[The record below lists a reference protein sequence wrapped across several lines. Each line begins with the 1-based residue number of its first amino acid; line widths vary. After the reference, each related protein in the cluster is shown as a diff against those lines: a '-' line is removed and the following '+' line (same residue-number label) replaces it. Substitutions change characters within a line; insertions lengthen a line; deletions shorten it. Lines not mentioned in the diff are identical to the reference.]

1 MLGLMGGGALATLF
15 GVFAAALV
23 LDVPVASALGLAAM
37 AAILAHDIAPLPV
50 VAQQMVA
57 GLDSF
62 PLLAIPL
69 FVLAGGLMGAA
80 GLTGRIVALALSL
93 VGRRRGG
100 LAAVAVVACMLFGA
114 LSGSG
119 VADVVAI
126 GSLVM
131 PAMTRAGYPRGF
143 SAGLLGCAGSLG
155 TIIPPSIVMIVYG
168 VATGTSIGQLFAAGI
183 VPGVLAG
190 GALIAVSVLKARRE
204 GWGGQGETEGLVV
217 EREGA
222 WVGLLA
228 LGAPAII
235 VGGIRGG
242 IFTATEAGAVACLY
256 ALLVGLFATR
266 ALTLKALWEELRR
279 AAETSGVILYV
290 IATASL
296 FGWVLGAMGAPQAVT
311 AWLLGLTREPMVVLL
326 LAMALLLVLGT
337 FMETIAVILL
347 LAPIL
352 SSTLPRYGIDPVHFG
367 LLLALNLA
375 IGANTPPL
383 GIDLMAACRVG
394 AIPMRESFRHLP
406 ALLGAMV
413 VVLLTLAFA
422 PGVVLW
428 LPRAF
433 G

>member
-1 MLGLMGGGALATLF
+1 MSGGALVTLF

-37 AAILAHDIAPLPV
+37 AAILLHDIAPLPV

-100 LAAVAVVACMLFGA
+100 LAAVAVVACMMFGA

-131 PAMTRAGYPRGF
+131 PAMTRAGYPPGF

-168 VATGTSIGQLFAAGI
+168 VATGTSIGQLFTAGI

-190 GALIAVSVLKARRE
+190 VALMAVSFLKARRE

-217 EREGA
+217 EQEGA

-242 IFTATEAGAVACLY
+242 VFTATEAGAVACLY
-256 ALLVGLFATR
+256 ALVVGLFATR
-266 ALTLKALWEELRR
+266 ALTLPALWQELRR

-296 FGWVLGAMGAPQAVT
+296 FGWVLGAMGAPQTVA
-311 AWLLGLTREPMVVLL
+311 AWLFGLTREPTVVIL

-352 SSTLPRYGIDPVHFG
+352 SATFPRYGIDPVHFG

-394 AIPMRESFRHLP
+394 GIPMRESFRHLP

-413 VVLLTLAFA
+413 AVLFALAFA

-428 LPRAF
+428 LPRAL

>member
-1 MLGLMGGGALATLF
+1 
-15 GVFAAALV
+15 
-23 LDVPVASALGLAAM
+23 M

-413 VVLLTLAFA
+413 AVLLALAFA

>member
-1 MLGLMGGGALATLF
+1 MGGGALGTLF
-15 GVFAAALV
+15 GVFAIAL
-23 LDVPVASALGLAAM
+23 LIDVPVASALGLAAM

-93 VGRRRGG
+93 VGQRRGA

-119 VADVVAI
+119 VADTVAI
-126 GSLVM
+126 GSLVL
-131 PAMTRAGYPRGF
+131 PAMKRAGYPPGF

-155 TIIPPSIVMIVYG
+155 TVIPPSIVMIVYG
-168 VATGTSIGQLFAAGI
+168 VATGTSIGQLFTAGL

-190 GALIAVSVLKARRE
+190 LALMAVSVWRARRE
-204 GWGGQGETEGLVV
+204 GWGGASETDGLVA
-217 EREGA
+217 EEGA

-228 LGAPAII
+228 LGAPLII

-242 IFTATEAGAVACLY
+242 IFTATEAGAVACVY
-256 ALLVGLFATR
+256 ALVVGLAATR
-266 ALTLKALWEELRR
+266 ALTLAALWGELRR

-296 FGWVLGAMGAPQAVT
+296 FGWVLGAMGAPQTVT
-311 AWLLGLTREPMVVLL
+311 AWLLGLTRDPTVVIL

-347 LAPIL
+347 LAPML
-352 SSTLPRYGIDPVHFG
+352 STALPRYGIDPVHFG
-367 LLLALNLA
+367 LLLTLNLA

-383 GIDLMAACRVG
+383 GIDLMAACRVAG
-394 AIPMRESFRHLP
+394 IPMRESFRHLP

-413 VVLLTLAFA
+413 CVLLALALA
-422 PGVVLW
+422 PDLVLW
-428 LPRAF
+428 LPRRL

>member
-1 MLGLMGGGALATLF
+1 MGGGALGTLF
-15 GVFAAALV
+15 GVFAAAL
-23 LDVPVASALGLAAM
+23 LIDVPVASALGLAAM

-93 VGRRRGG
+93 VGQRRGA

-119 VADVVAI
+119 VADTVAI
-126 GSLVM
+126 GSLVL
-131 PAMTRAGYPRGF
+131 PAMKRAGYPPGF

-155 TIIPPSIVMIVYG
+155 TVIPPSIVMIVYG
-168 VATGTSIGQLFAAGI
+168 VATGTSIGQLFTAGL

-190 GALIAVSVLKARRE
+190 GALMAVSVWRARRE
-204 GWGGQGETEGLVV
+204 GWGGAGEAEGLVA
-217 EREGA
+217 EEGA

-228 LGAPAII
+228 LGAPLII

-256 ALLVGLFATR
+256 ALVVGLVATR
-266 ALTLKALWEELRR
+266 ALTLASLWGELRR

-296 FGWVLGAMGAPQAVT
+296 FGWVLGAMGAPQTVT
-311 AWLLGLTREPMVVLL
+311 AWLLGLTRDPTVVIL

-347 LAPIL
+347 LAPML
-352 SSTLPRYGIDPVHFG
+352 STALPRYGIDPVHFG
-367 LLLALNLA
+367 LLLTLNLA

-383 GIDLMAACRVG
+383 GIDLMAACRVAG
-394 AIPMRESFRHLP
+394 IPMRESFRHLP
-406 ALLGAMV
+406 ALLGAMAC
-413 VVLLTLAFA
+413 VLLALALA
-422 PGVVLW
+422 PDLVLW
-428 LPRAF
+428 LPRRL

>member
-1 MLGLMGGGALATLF
+1 MGSALATLF
-15 GVFAAALV
+15 GVFVAALLV
-23 LDVPVASALGLAAM
+23 DVPVASALGLAA
-37 AAILAHDIAPLPV
+37 AIAVLVHDIAPLAV

-80 GLTGRIVALALSL
+80 GLTSRIVALALVL

-100 LAAVAVVACMLFGA
+100 LGAVAVVACMLFGA

-119 VADVVAI
+119 VADTVAI
-126 GSLVM
+126 GTLLL
-131 PAMTRAGYPRGF
+131 PAMGRAGYPPGF

-155 TIIPPSIVMIVYG
+155 TVIPPSIVMIVYG
-168 VATGTSIGQLFAAGI
+168 VATGTSIGQLFTAGL
-183 VPGVLAG
+183 VPGALCGAALASV
-190 GALIAVSVLKARRE
+190 AVWRARKE
-204 GWGGQGETEGLVV
+204 GWGDVPPADLAGEGGIGL
-217 EREGA
+217 A
-222 WVGLLA
+222 LLA

-256 ALLVGLFATR
+256 ALAVGVFGTR
-266 ALTLKALWEELRR
+266 ALTLRALAAELMA
-279 AAETSGVILYV
+279 AAETSGAILYV

-296 FGWVLGAMGAPQAVT
+296 FGWVLGALQAPQLVT
-311 AWLLGLTREPMVVLL
+311 AWLLALTEDPTVVLL
-326 LAMALLLVLGT
+326 LAMALLLALGT
-337 FMETIAVILL
+337 FMETIAIILL
-347 LAPIL
+347 LAPLL
-352 SSTLPRYGIDPVHFG
+352 SSVLPRYGIDPVHFG
-367 LLLALNLA
+367 LLLTLNLA

-383 GIDLMAACRVG
+383 GIDLMAACRV
-394 AIPMRESFRHLP
+394 ARIPMRETFRHLP
-406 ALLGAMV
+406 PLLGAMASV
-413 VVLLTLAFA
+413 TLALAFA
-422 PGVVLW
+422 PGIVLV

>member
-1 MLGLMGGGALATLF
+1 MGGGALATLF

>member
-1 MLGLMGGGALATLF
+1 MGGGALATLF

-413 VVLLTLAFA
+413 AVLLALAFA

>member
-1 MLGLMGGGALATLF
+1 MPGGALATLF
-15 GVFAAALV
+15 GTFAVALL
-23 LDVPVASALGLAAM
+23 LDVPVASALGIAAL
-37 AAILAHDIAPLPV
+37 AAILLHDIAPLPV
-50 VAQQMVA
+50 VAQQMVS

-80 GLTGRIVALALSL
+80 GLTGRIVALAPSL
-93 VGRRRGG
+93 VGQRRGA

-119 VADVVAI
+119 VADTVAI
-126 GSLVM
+126 GSLVL
-131 PAMTRAGYPRGF
+131 PAMRRAGYPPGF

-155 TIIPPSIVMIVYG
+155 TVIPPSIVMIVYG
-168 VATGTSIGQLFAAGI
+168 VATGTSIGKLFTAGL
-183 VPGVLAG
+183 VPGVLSG
-190 GALIAVSVLKARRE
+190 FALAAVSIRRARRE
-204 GWGGQGETEGLVV
+204 GWGGAGETAGLVPG
-217 EREGA
+217 EGR
-222 WVGLLA
+222 WIGVLA

-242 IFTATEAGAVACLY
+242 VFTATEAGAVACLY
-256 ALLVGLFATR
+256 ALALGLGVTR
-266 ALTLKALWEELRR
+266 ALTPALLWEELRR

-296 FGWVLGAMGAPQAVT
+296 FGWVLGAMGAPQQLT
-311 AWLLGLTREPMVVLL
+311 AWLLRLTSDPTVVIL

-347 LAPIL
+347 LAPVL
-352 SSTLPRYGIDPVHFG
+352 SSALPRYGIDPVHFG
-367 LLLALNLA
+367 LLLTLNLA

-383 GIDLMAACRVG
+383 GIDLMAACRVAG
-394 AIPMRESFRHLP
+394 IPMRESFRHLP
-406 ALLGAMV
+406 ALLGAMGA
-413 VVLLTLAFA
+413 VLVALAFA
-422 PGVVLW
+422 PDVVLW
-428 LPRAF
+428 LPRAL

>member
-1 MLGLMGGGALATLF
+1 MIAGGALATLF
-15 GVFAAALV
+15 GAFAAAL
-23 LDVPVASALGLAAM
+23 LFDIPVASALGIAAM
-37 AAILAHDIAPLPV
+37 AAILIHDIAPLPV

-93 VGRRRGG
+93 VGRKRGA

-131 PAMTRAGYPRGF
+131 PAMARAGYPPGF
-143 SAGLLGCAGSLG
+143 SASLLGCAGSLG

-168 VATGTSIGQLFAAGI
+168 VATGTSIGQLFTAGL

-190 GALIAVSVLKARRE
+190 LALMGVSVWKARRE
-204 GWGGQGETEGLVV
+204 GWGGTNEAEGLV

-242 IFTATEAGAVACLY
+242 SFTATEAGAVACLY
-256 ALLVGLFATR
+256 ALAVGVAATR
-266 ALTLKALWEELRR
+266 ALTLPLLWAELRR

-296 FGWVLGAMGAPQAVT
+296 FGWVLGAMGAPQQVT
-311 AWLLGLTREPMVVLL
+311 AWLLGLTRDPTVVIL

-347 LAPIL
+347 LAPML

-383 GIDLMAACRVG
+383 GIDLMAACRVAG
-394 AIPMRESFRHLP
+394 IPMRESFRHLP

-413 VVLLTLAFA
+413 CVLLALALAPDVVLA
-422 PGVVLW
+422 
-428 LPRAF
+428 LPRAL

>member
-1 MLGLMGGGALATLF
+1 MGGSALATLF

-100 LAAVAVVACMLFGA
+100 LAAVSVVACMLFGA

-126 GSLVM
+126 GSLVL
-131 PAMTRAGYPRGF
+131 PAMSRAGYPPGF

-155 TIIPPSIVMIVYG
+155 TVIPPSIVMIVYG
-168 VATGTSIGQLFAAGI
+168 VATGTSIGQLFTAGI

-190 GALIAVSVLKARRE
+190 GALMAVSFVKARRE
-204 GWGGQGETEGLVV
+204 GWGGQGETEGLVA
-217 EREGA
+217 EEGA

-242 IFTATEAGAVACLY
+242 VFTATEAGAVACLY
-256 ALLVGLFATR
+256 ALLVGAFATR
-266 ALTLKALWEELRR
+266 ALTLAALWQELCR

-296 FGWVLGAMGAPQAVT
+296 FGWVLGAMGAPQTVT
-311 AWLLGLTREPMVVLL
+311 AWLLGLTRDPTVVIL

-352 SSTLPRYGIDPVHFG
+352 SATLPRYGIDPVHFG
-367 LLLALNLA
+367 LLLTLNLA

-383 GIDLMAACRVG
+383 GIDLMAACRVAG
-394 AIPMRESFRHLP
+394 IPMRESFRHLP

-413 VVLLTLAFA
+413 AVLLALALM

-428 LPRAF
+428 LPRAL

>member
-1 MLGLMGGGALATLF
+1 MGGALATLF
-15 GVFAAALV
+15 GTFAAALV
-23 LDVPVASALGLAAM
+23 FDIPVASALGIAAM
-37 AAILAHDIAPLPV
+37 AAILVHDIAPLPV

-93 VGRRRGG
+93 VGQRRGA

-126 GSLVM
+126 GSLVL
-131 PAMTRAGYPRGF
+131 PAMRRSGYPPGF
-143 SAGLLGCAGSLG
+143 SAALLGCAGSLG

-168 VATGTSIGQLFAAGI
+168 VATGTSIGQLFTAGL

-190 GALIAVSVLKARRE
+190 LALMAVSVWKARRE
-204 GWGGQGETEGLVV
+204 GWGGTAEAEGLV
-217 EREGA
+217 EEEGA

-256 ALLVGLFATR
+256 ALVVGVIATR
-266 ALTLKALWEELRR
+266 ALTPALLWAELRR

-296 FGWVLGAMGAPQAVT
+296 FGWVLGAMGAPQVVT
-311 AWLLGLTREPMVVLL
+311 AWLLGLTRDPTVVIL

-383 GIDLMAACRVG
+383 GIDLMAACRVAG
-394 AIPMRESFRHLP
+394 IPMRESFRHLP
-406 ALLGAMV
+406 ALLGAMACV
-413 VVLLTLAFA
+413 LLALALMPDVVLA
-422 PGVVLW
+422 
-428 LPRAF
+428 LPRAL

>member
-1 MLGLMGGGALATLF
+1 MGGGALGTLF
-15 GVFAAALV
+15 GVFAAAL
-23 LDVPVASALGLAAM
+23 LIDVPVASALGLAAM

-93 VGRRRGG
+93 VGRRRGA

-119 VADVVAI
+119 VADTVAI
-126 GSLVM
+126 GSLVL
-131 PAMTRAGYPRGF
+131 PAMKRAGYPPGF

-155 TIIPPSIVMIVYG
+155 TVIPPSIVMIVYG
-168 VATGTSIGQLFAAGI
+168 VATGTSIGQLFTAGL

-190 GALIAVSVLKARRE
+190 LTLMAVSVWRARRE
-204 GWGGQGETEGLVV
+204 GWGGAAETEGVV
-217 EREGA
+217 AEEGA

-228 LGAPAII
+228 LGAPLII

-256 ALLVGLFATR
+256 ALVVGLAATR
-266 ALTLKALWEELRR
+266 ALTLAALWGELCR

-296 FGWVLGAMGAPQAVT
+296 FGWVLGAMGAPQTVT
-311 AWLLGLTREPMVVLL
+311 AWLLGLTRDPTVVIL

-347 LAPIL
+347 LAPML
-352 SSTLPRYGIDPVHFG
+352 STALPRYGIDPVHFG
-367 LLLALNLA
+367 LLLTLNLA

-383 GIDLMAACRVG
+383 GIDLMAACRVAG
-394 AIPMRESFRHLP
+394 IPMRESFRHLP
-406 ALLGAMV
+406 ALLGAMAC
-413 VVLLTLAFA
+413 VLFALALA
-422 PGVVLW
+422 PDLVLW
-428 LPRAF
+428 LPRRF

>member
-1 MLGLMGGGALATLF
+1 MGGSALATLF

-100 LAAVAVVACMLFGA
+100 LAAVSVVACMLFGA

-126 GSLVM
+126 GSLVL
-131 PAMTRAGYPRGF
+131 PAMSRAGYPPGF

-155 TIIPPSIVMIVYG
+155 TVIPPSIVMIVYG
-168 VATGTSIGQLFAAGI
+168 VATGTSIGQLFTAGI

-190 GALIAVSVLKARRE
+190 GALMLVSFLKARRE
-204 GWGGQGETEGLVV
+204 GWGGQGETEGLVT
-217 EREGA
+217 EEGA

-242 IFTATEAGAVACLY
+242 VFTATEAGAVACLY
-256 ALLVGLFATR
+256 ALLVGVFATR
-266 ALTLKALWEELRR
+266 ALTLAALWQELCR

-296 FGWVLGAMGAPQAVT
+296 FGWVLGAMGAPQTVT
-311 AWLLGLTREPMVVLL
+311 TWLLGLTRDPTVVIL

-352 SSTLPRYGIDPVHFG
+352 SATLPRYGIDPVHFG
-367 LLLALNLA
+367 LLLTLNLA

-383 GIDLMAACRVG
+383 GIDLMAACRVAG
-394 AIPMRESFRHLP
+394 IPMRESFRYLP
-406 ALLGAMV
+406 GLLGAMV
-413 VVLLTLAFA
+413 AVLLALAFM

-428 LPRAF
+428 LPRAL

>member
-413 VVLLTLAFA
+413 AVLLALAFA

>member
-1 MLGLMGGGALATLF
+1 MGGGALGTLF
-15 GVFAAALV
+15 GVFAAALL

-93 VGRRRGG
+93 VGQRRGA

-119 VADVVAI
+119 VADTVAI
-126 GSLVM
+126 GSLVL
-131 PAMTRAGYPRGF
+131 PAMKRAGYPPGF

-155 TIIPPSIVMIVYG
+155 TVIPPSIVMIVYG
-168 VATGTSIGQLFAAGI
+168 VATGTSIGQLFTAGLM
-183 VPGVLAG
+183 PGVLAG
-190 GALIAVSVLKARRE
+190 LALMAVSVWRARRE
-204 GWGGQGETEGLVV
+204 GWGGVAEAEGLVA
-217 EREGA
+217 EEGA

-228 LGAPAII
+228 LGAPLII

-242 IFTATEAGAVACLY
+242 VFTATEAGAVACLY
-256 ALLVGLFATR
+256 ALVVGLAATR
-266 ALTLKALWEELRR
+266 ALTLAALWGELRR

-296 FGWVLGAMGAPQAVT
+296 FGWVLGAMGAPQTVT
-311 AWLLGLTREPMVVLL
+311 AWLLGLTRDPTVVIL

-347 LAPIL
+347 LAPML
-352 SSTLPRYGIDPVHFG
+352 STALPRYGIDPVHFG
-367 LLLALNLA
+367 LLLTLNLA

-383 GIDLMAACRVG
+383 GIDLMAACRVAG
-394 AIPMRESFRHLP
+394 IPMRESFRHLP
-406 ALLGAMV
+406 SLLGAMV
-413 VVLLTLAFA
+413 CVLLALALA
-422 PGVVLW
+422 PDLVLW
-428 LPRAF
+428 LPRRL

>member
-1 MLGLMGGGALATLF
+1 
-15 GVFAAALV
+15 
-23 LDVPVASALGLAAM
+23 
-37 AAILAHDIAPLPV
+37 
-50 VAQQMVA
+50 MVA

-100 LAAVAVVACMLFGA
+100 LAAVSVVACMLFGA

-126 GSLVM
+126 GSLVL
-131 PAMTRAGYPRGF
+131 PAMSRAGYPPGF

-155 TIIPPSIVMIVYG
+155 TVIPPSIVMIVYG
-168 VATGTSIGQLFAAGI
+168 VATGTSIGQLFTAGI

-190 GALIAVSVLKARRE
+190 GALMLVSFLKARRE
-204 GWGGQGETEGLVV
+204 GWGGQGETEGLVT
-217 EREGA
+217 EEGA

-242 IFTATEAGAVACLY
+242 VFTATEAGAVACLY
-256 ALLVGLFATR
+256 ALLVGVFATR
-266 ALTLKALWEELRR
+266 ALTLAALWQELCR

-296 FGWVLGAMGAPQAVT
+296 FGWVLGAMGAPQTVT
-311 AWLLGLTREPMVVLL
+311 TWLLGLTRDPTVVIL

-352 SSTLPRYGIDPVHFG
+352 SATLPRYGIDPVHFG
-367 LLLALNLA
+367 LLLTLNLA

-383 GIDLMAACRVG
+383 GIDLMAACRVAG
-394 AIPMRESFRHLP
+394 IPMRESFRYLP
-406 ALLGAMV
+406 GLLGAMV
-413 VVLLTLAFA
+413 AVLLALAFM

-428 LPRAF
+428 LPRAL